1 MRASKHTPAPWRV
14 WGPPHEC
21 GDIGWADHPGIE
33 ADGGSIVIWGADGE
47 EAGVRGATKD
57 EALANAH
64 LIAAAPE
71 MLEMLHWAQTAAD
84 RLVECTPAG
93 VLRTGIRAKADEM
106 RALIARAEGR

>member
-1 MRASKHTPAPWRV
+1 MSATPTPGPWRV
-14 WGPPHEC
+14 
-21 GDIGWADHPGIE
+21 
-33 ADGGSIVIWGADGE
+33 DGE
-47 EAGVRGATKD
+47 GIRAMVRGADATIVAVRHRHPAATH
-57 EALANAH
+57 EANAH